1 MNQTA
6 PHYKRERKLRRA
18 GITGVGHYVPD
29 NVVDNSHFASYLDTT
44 DEWITTRT
52 GIKERRFLKDGATSD
67 LAVGAAKM
75 ALEMR
80 GITANDLDCI
90 IVGTVTPDMFF
101 PSTACVVQNKLGARD
116 VWGFDISAAC
126 SAFLFSLE
134 TAVRFVESGVYDR
147 VLVCGADKMSSI
159 LDFQDRNTCILFG
172 DGAGAVIV
180 EAMEDEEL
188 GVLDSILHIDGA
200 GEPFLHMKA
209 GGSRKPPTAETVAA
223 REHFVYQEGKQVFKS
238 AVVEMANV
246 SAEIV
251 ERNGLTADD
260 VAYLVPHQ
268 ANLRIIDATRERM
281 GLPSE
286 KVMINIQKYGNTTA
300 GTIPICLSEWHHA
313 GKLKKGDN
321 LVLASF
327 GAGYTWGSILLR
339 WAI

>member
-1 MNQTA
+1 MNSTT
-6 PHYKRERKLRRA
+6 PRYKRERKLRRA

-29 NVVDNSHFASYLDTT
+29 NVIDNQYFASYLDTT

-52 GIKERRFLKDGATSD
+52 GIKTRRFLKEGATSD
-67 LAVGAAKM
+67 LAVPAALKAM
-75 ALEMR
+75 EMR
-80 GITANDLDCI
+80 GIGPDDLDAI
-90 IVGTVTPDMFF
+90 IIGTVTPDMFF
-101 PSTACVVQNKLGARD
+101 PSTACVVQHKLGAKN
-116 VWGFDISAAC
+116 VWGYDVSAAC

-134 TAVRFVESGVYDR
+134 SAVRMVESGAYDK
-147 VLVCGADKMSSI
+147 VLVVGADKMSSI

-180 EAMEDEEL
+180 EAIEDEEY

-200 GEPFLHMKA
+200 GEPHLHMKA
-209 GGSRKPPTAETVAA
+209 GGSKNPPTAETVAR
-223 REHFVYQEGKQVFKS
+223 REHYVYQEGKYVFKS

-260 VAYLVPHQ
+260 IAFLVPHQ
-268 ANLRIIDATRERM
+268 ANLRIIDAARERM
-281 GLPSE
+281 GLPEE

-300 GTIPICLSEWHHA
+300 GTIPICLSEWQQD
-313 GKLKKGDN
+313 GKLKKGDY
-321 LVLASF
+321 LVLSSF
-327 GAGYTWGSILLR
+327 GAGYTWGSILVR

>member
-1 MNQTA
+1 VSQTT

-18 GITGVGHYVPD
+18 GITGVGHFVPD
-29 NVVDNSHFASYLDTT
+29 NVIDNNHFASYLDTT

-52 GIKERRFLKDGATSD
+52 GIKERRFLKEGATSD
-67 LAVGAAKM
+67 LAVPAARM
-75 ALEMR
+75 AMEMA
-80 GITANDLDCI
+80 GVTADELNAI

-101 PSTACVVQNKLGARD
+101 PSTACVVQRKLEAKNVWVYD
-116 VWGFDISAAC
+116 VSAAC

-134 TAVRFVESGVYDR
+134 NAVRLVESGVYEK
-147 VLVCGADKMSSI
+147 VLVVGADKMSSI
-159 LDFQDRNTCILFG
+159 LDMQDRNTCILFG
-172 DGAGAVIV
+172 DGAGAVVV

-188 GVLDSILHIDGA
+188 GVLDSILHIDGS
-200 GEPFLHMKA
+200 GEPHLHMKA
-209 GGSRKPPTAETVAA
+209 GGSKNPPTAETVA
-223 REHFVYQEGKQVFKS
+223 RKEHYVYQEGKYVFKS

-281 GLPSE
+281 GISE
-286 KVMINIQKYGNTTA
+286 DKVMINIQKYGNTTA
-300 GTIPICLSEWHHA
+300 GTIPICLSEWHQA